1 MSNSSDNTKKI
12 FTEDEIETA
21 IKVLSKSLL
30 VIKWCRGEAK
40 AYGVEEGTEE
50 YDRFM
55 KSKSR
60 KYAKKLITQ

>member
-1 MSNSSDNTKKI
+1 MSGNSDNTKNT
-12 FTEDEIETA
+12 FTKDEIETA

-30 VIKWCRGEAK
+30 VIKWCKGEAK

-50 YDRFM
+50 YDKFM

-60 KYAKKLITQ
+60 KYAKKLIAQ